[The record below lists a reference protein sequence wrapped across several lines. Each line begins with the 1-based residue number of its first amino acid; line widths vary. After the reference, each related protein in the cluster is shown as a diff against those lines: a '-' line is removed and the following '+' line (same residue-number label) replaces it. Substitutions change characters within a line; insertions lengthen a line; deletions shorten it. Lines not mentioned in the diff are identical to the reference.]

1 MSGVTYRTITLEI
14 ADSVAV
20 LTLDRPDKLNA
31 IVGAMHAE
39 LQDALTATESDARAL
54 IITGAGR
61 GFCAGQ
67 DLSERRFAE
76 SDRPNLGA
84 GLDRAYNPLIRRLRA
99 LPMPVIA
106 AVNGVAAGAGMSLA
120 LAADIVLAARSATF
134 IQAFA
139 KLGLV
144 PDAGSS
150 YWLPRLVGPE
160 KAVAMI
166 VSGNPINA
174 SAALEAGVV
183 DAIAAGEDALCRR
196 EARDA
201 LGVHTLEAARLVR
214 QPRYEGERVRVE
226 DVACALSHDR
236 HDHAVGKSEGLFE
249 LVERAV
255 GGMVLRHVGAIA
267 RVLLQLE
274 EAGHGHRHHDARG
287 PQDRAAVS
295 HHALEE
301 ARCGVRLRGRS
312 VARSDSFG
320 HVRSSVYETED
331 RPQRAAQ
338 Q

>member
-150 YWLPRLVGPE
+150 YWLPRLVGPARAMALAMLAEPLPAE
-160 KAVAMI
+160 KAEAWGLIWKCVDDAALMDEANAMARHLAAQPTHGLALI
-166 VSGNPINA
+166 KRAMNA
-174 SAALEAGVV
+174 SFDNSLDSQLDLERDMQRIAGWSEDYREGVAAFLEK
-183 DAIAAGEDALCRR
+183 R
-196 EARDA
+196 
-201 LGVHTLEAARLVR
+201 
-214 QPRYEGERVRVE
+214 P
-226 DVACALSHDR
+226 
-236 HDHAVGKSEGLFE
+236 AVF
-249 LVERAV
+249 
-255 GGMVLRHVGAIA
+255 
-267 RVLLQLE
+267 
-274 EAGHGHRHHDARG
+274 HGR
-287 PQDRAAVS
+287 
-295 HHALEE
+295 
-301 ARCGVRLRGRS
+301 
-312 VARSDSFG
+312 
-320 HVRSSVYETED
+320 
-331 RPQRAAQ
+331 
-338 Q
+338 